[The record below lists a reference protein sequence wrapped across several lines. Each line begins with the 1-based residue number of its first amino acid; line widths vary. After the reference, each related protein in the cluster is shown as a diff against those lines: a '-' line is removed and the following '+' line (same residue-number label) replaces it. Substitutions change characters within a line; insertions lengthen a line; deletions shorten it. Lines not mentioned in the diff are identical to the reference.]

1 MIRGR
6 FVLTAGLLLFAGAAT
21 SVMAQS
27 DSTEIPRPTGEFG
40 VGTVVW
46 DWADPKRPDEL
57 TADPEDVR
65 EVMAQAWYP
74 ADTQAAAATH
84 VYAPLDKDENTAGW
98 SQPSVPF
105 TSQVRKA
112 PLIVICPG
120 SRTARYYYTSVAEDL
135 ASHGY
140 IALVLDSPHI
150 GSTRYPDGRYFP
162 PIFIPTPEMVIGP
175 SYEPIDQF
183 LELPGVLGAGDVMF
197 ALDQLKKV
205 TDNDP
210 AQRLTGK
217 IDWRRLGAYGHSLGA
232 RTCGG
237 AVMTDP
243 RFAAFAMVEGAVS
256 KEDRVRGLKTPFLI
270 VLGPYLPVGP
280 RKTIMDSLPS
290 RRAEAYLLNWS
301 QFRHNNLNDLGIIY
315 PQSFPS
321 VTDPVTLM
329 EQGRFILRT
338 FFDQYV
344 RETGASTLSL
354 SQPPRITVEY
364 LPKPNGN

>member
-1 MIRGR
+1 MARGKI
-6 FVLTAGLLLFAGAAT
+6 VLAAGLLLFAGAAT
-21 SVMAQS
+21 SVLAQS
-27 DSTEIPRPTGEFG
+27 DPIEIPRPTGEFG

-74 ADTQAAAATH
+74 ADTRAAAATH

-98 SQPSVPF
+98 SQPSAPF

-140 IALVLDSPHI
+140 IAMVLDSPHI

-162 PIFIPTPEMVIGP
+162 PIFIPTPEMVNGP

-217 IDWRRLGAYGHSLGA
+217 IDWHRLGAYGHSLGA

-256 KEDRVRGLKTPFLI
+256 KEDRVLGLKTPFLI
-270 VLGPYLPVGP
+270 VLGPYLPIGP
-280 RKTIMDSLPS
+280 RKTILDSLPT

-321 VTDPVTLM
+321 VTDPVALM